1 MKSLLIFSFIVSFQ
15 TFAAMNTSEIS
26 SEVINEEKIEATLL
40 ASFKTPPQGKADID
54 KLKTQ
59 VLVYKNRS
67 VPALI
72 KVMKDGAYPEQN
84 RWLATFMLGR
94 VMGEKSAPFISKFVA
109 HPHWMMRL
117 AALKTLLLL
126 KQKNYQRHYAQA
138 LKDQSLLVRYQAL
151 ENVEK
156 LKIKELGPSV
166 WKMLYNKDNYS
177 GKDGKLKRASIMKN
191 VIRTIGE
198 IEFKEAQKPMQVML
212 KNKKFSDLHADLQYS
227 LAKLK

>member
-1 MKSLLIFSFIVSFQ
+1 MNIWLSFSLFLSFQ
-15 TFAAMNTSEIS
+15 ALAAMNSSEIS
-26 SEVINEEKIEATLL
+26 GEVVNEEKIEATLL
-40 ASFKTPPQGKADID
+40 NSFKNPSHGKADID

-94 VMGEKSAPFISKFVA
+94 IMGEKSAPFISKFVA

-166 WKMLYNKDNYS
+166 WKMLYNKENYS

-212 KNKKFSDLHADLQYS
+212 KSKKFSDLHDDLKYS